1 MTDTTS
7 TSGPTTSG
15 GTDYTTIDFSPLVD
29 LFDDEVVTHSLVRD
43 VPLSGGRTLALL
55 TLDNGRDHTRPNT
68 LGPVTLVEFAA
79 ALDDLAARASR
90 GEIHGVAVTGK
101 PFILAA
107 GADLSKVSEI
117 PSRQV
122 GKLLAQLGH
131 HALGKLGTLGVPSF
145 VFINGLALGGGLEIA
160 LNADYRTVDQTV
172 PAIALPEVFLGLIP
186 GWGGSYLL
194 PNLVGIENALKVI
207 IENPLKNN
215 RTLTGAD
222 ALELGIADVLFGSVT
237 FLEDSIRWA
246 DGVIAGTTTVK
257 RPNAPGKIERLVKWD
272 AAIGIARKM
281 LQSRIGPIAT
291 SPYAALDLVKAAK
304 SGTRDEAFAREDDAL
319 ADLISGDQLPASIYA
334 FNLVQKRA
342 KRPAGAP
349 DKALARPIT
358 KVGVIGAGLMASQFA
373 LLFVRR
379 LKVPVV
385 ITDLDQARVDKG
397 VAYIHGEIATLQT
410 KGRINADEANRL
422 RALVTGTTDKADFA
436 DADWVIEA
444 VFEELGV
451 KQDVFAEIEKHISPT
466 AILATN
472 TSSLSVE
479 QIGAKLAHPERLV
492 GFHFFNPVAVMPL
505 IEVVN
510 TPATDDVALS
520 TAMVIAGKL
529 KKNAVITRDTPGF
542 VVNRVL
548 AKLLG
553 EAMHA
558 VDTGTPFE
566 VVNGALS
573 PFGLPMTP
581 FELLELVGLKVGAH
595 VLDTH
600 HAAFPDRFFESTNLH
615 RLAEHG
621 TILERNS
628 KGQVTGFDKGAQKI
642 VAGGT
647 SPMTAEQILRRI
659 EDGLADEIKRM
670 LDDDVVHAPEDID
683 LCMLLGAGWPF
694 QMGGITPYLDRV
706 DASERAFG
714 GTFHTPMIRGVGS
727 AVPTGDSVLN

>member
-1 MTDTTS
+1 MTDYNTL
-7 TSGPTTSG
+7 
-15 GTDYTTIDFSPLVD
+15 DFSPL
-29 LFDDEVVTHSLVRD
+29 LEISADEVVTHSLVRD
-43 VPLSGGRTLALL
+43 VPLTSGGVLALV

-68 LGPVTLVEFAA
+68 LGAISLLEFAA
-79 ALDDLAARASR
+79 TMDELTARAGR
-90 GEIHGVAVTGK
+90 GEIQGVAVTGK

-107 GADLSKVSEI
+107 GADLSKVAEV
-117 PSRQV
+117 PSREV
-122 GKLLAQLGH
+122 GKLLTQLGH
-131 HALGKLGTLGVPSF
+131 HAFGKQADLGVPSF
-145 VFINGLALGGGLEIA
+145 VFINGLALGGGLEVG
-160 LNADYRTVDQTV
+160 LNAQYRTVDETV

-194 PNLVGIENALKVI
+194 PNLIGIENALKVV

-222 ALELGIADVLFGSVT
+222 ALKLGIADVMFGSAR
-237 FLEDSIRWA
+237 FLEKSLEWA
-246 DGVIAGTTTVK
+246 DGVIAGTIKVT
-257 RPNAPGKIERLVKWD
+257 RPNEPGKIERLVKWD
-272 AAIGIARKM
+272 VAIGIARKM
-281 LQSRIGPIAT
+281 LEGRIGTVAR
-291 SPYAALDLVKAAK
+291 SPYVALELLRAAK
-304 SGTRDEAFAREDDAL
+304 SGTREEGFEREDDAL
-319 ADLISGDQLPASIYA
+319 AELISGDQLQASIYA

-379 LKVPVV
+379 LRVPVV

-397 VAYIHGEIATLQT
+397 VAYIHNEIAQLEE
-410 KGRINADEANRL
+410 KKRISPDEANRL
-422 RALVTGTTDKADFA
+422 RHLVTGTTDKADFA

-451 KQDVFAEIEKHISPT
+451 KQDVFAEIEKHISPET
-466 AILATN
+466 ILATN

-510 TPATDDVALS
+510 TPLTNESTLS

-529 KKNAVITRDTPGF
+529 RKNAVITSDTPGF

-553 EAMHA
+553 ETMHA
-558 VDTGTPFE
+558 VDVGTPFE
-566 VVNGALS
+566 VVNTALA
-573 PFGLPMTP
+573 PFGMPMTP

-600 HAAFPDRFFESTNLH
+600 HAAFPDRFFESENLH

-621 TILERNS
+621 KLLERDA
-628 KGQVTGFDKGAQKI
+628 KGKVTGFDKGAVKI

-647 SPMTAEQILRRI
+647 TPMTAEQILRRV

-670 LDDDVVHAPEDID
+670 LDDDVVHAAEDID
-683 LCMLLGAGWPF
+683 LCMILGAGWPF
-694 QMGGITPYLDRV
+694 QMGGATPYLDRV
-706 DASERAFG
+706 GASERVFG
-714 GTFHTPMIRGVGS
+714 GTFHTPQIRGVGS
-727 AVPTGDSVLN
+727 SVSAGSING